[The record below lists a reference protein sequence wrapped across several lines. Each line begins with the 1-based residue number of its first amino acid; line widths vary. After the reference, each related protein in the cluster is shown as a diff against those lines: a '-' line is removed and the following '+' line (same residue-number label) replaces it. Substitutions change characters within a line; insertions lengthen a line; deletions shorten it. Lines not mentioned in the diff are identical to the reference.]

1 MERLSL
7 KTNEKGMGGGKTTV
21 KRKTESQP
29 ENNDVENV
37 ILSMLLAYC
46 TNCSMTLSE
55 HSLILSWSLWWNLL
69 EFLSY
74 ENTTC
79 AFTGKT
85 ESYLCFTQEISLQR
99 IYCTIYKQTALRMEI
114 IWFLFFVK

>member
-46 TNCSMTLSE
+46 TNCNMTLSE
-55 HSLILSWSLWWNLL
+55 HSLVLS
-69 EFLSY
+69 
-74 ENTTC
+74 
-79 AFTGKT
+79 
-85 ESYLCFTQEISLQR
+85 
-99 IYCTIYKQTALRMEI
+99 
-114 IWFLFFVK
+114 